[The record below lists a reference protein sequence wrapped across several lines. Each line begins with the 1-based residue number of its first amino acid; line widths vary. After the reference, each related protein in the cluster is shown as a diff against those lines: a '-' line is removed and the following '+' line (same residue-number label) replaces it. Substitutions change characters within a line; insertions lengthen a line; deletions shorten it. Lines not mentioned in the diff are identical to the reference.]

1 MNKQSQISTL
11 RWSELT
17 DLDKHAWDRFR
28 ATRPSLRSP
37 FFSWDWIAHVNA
49 VRNDISVLR
58 VMQNGSPVAYLPI
71 QTNAF
76 GWARP
81 VGSPLCDWQGF
92 ISCENFK
99 VDTDLLL
106 THLGVAGFKFSTVPP
121 DDPLFQS
128 IRGLV
133 DASFALDL
141 SAGYPAYATAQ
152 IAARPKAF
160 RNYRS
165 RLRRLAEAHPFYEVR
180 LDDRDP
186 AAFDEIIRLKSE
198 QYRDTGQP
206 NALRPAWTI
215 KLLANLFSGD
225 RADLHARISTLRV
238 NGRIIAG
245 HLGLQER
252 GHLHYWF
259 PVYDHKFADF
269 SPGIVLLHE
278 IAKAEGEHAVSTID
292 LGGGSYRFK
301 EEFANSV
308 LPFKSIRLA
317 RWGGRRIQPSLA
329 HRAFPQARK
338 LTRRIELFAD
348 MYTLRTLKGGGPAA
362 ARIPS
367 TY

>member
-1 MNKQSQISTL
+1 MNKQCQISTL

-37 FFSWDWIAHVNA
+37 FFSWEWIAQVNA
-49 VRNDISVLR
+49 VRDDISVLR
-58 VMQNGSPVAYLPI
+58 VMQNGSPAAYLPV

-92 ISCENFK
+92 ISCESFK
-99 VDTDLLL
+99 IDTDLLS
-106 THLGVAGFKFSTVPP
+106 THLGVAGLKFSNVPS

-128 IRGLV
+128 IRGPD

-141 SAGYPAYATAQ
+141 RAGYSPYATAQ
-152 IAARPKAF
+152 AAARPKAF

-165 RLRRLAEAHPFYEVR
+165 RLKRLAEAHPSYEVR

-198 QYRDTGQP
+198 QYRETGQP
-206 NALRPAWTI
+206 NALRPTWII
-215 KLLANLFSGD
+215 KLLASLFSGE
-225 RADLHARISTLRV
+225 RSNVYARMSTLRV
-238 NGRIIAG
+238 NGRMIAG

-252 GHLHYWF
+252 DHLHYWF
-259 PVYDHKFADF
+259 PVYDHKFAGF

-278 IAKAEGEHAVSTID
+278 IAKVEGEHTVSTID
-292 LGGGSYRFK
+292 LGGGDYRFK
-301 EEFANSV
+301 EEFANSI
-308 LPFKSIRLA
+308 LPFQSIWLTR
-317 RWGGRRIQPSLA
+317 GGRRRIQPSAA
-329 HRAFPQARK
+329 HRTLPRDLGRK
-338 LTRRIELFAD
+338 LTRRLDLFAD
-348 MYTLRTLKGGGPAA
+348 MYTSRTFRGGN
-362 ARIPS
+362 PS
-367 TY
+367 SA